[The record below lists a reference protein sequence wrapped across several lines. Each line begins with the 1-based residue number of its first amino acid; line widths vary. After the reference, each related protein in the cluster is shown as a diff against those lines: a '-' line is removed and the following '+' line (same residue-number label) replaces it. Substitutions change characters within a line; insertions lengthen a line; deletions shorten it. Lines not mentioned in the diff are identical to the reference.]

1 MRLIVVQFPWQ
12 QESWNWIINWIWLLL
27 LLVYMFYGQ
36 RLQVSIWVRQ
46 IKRALQ
52 KLEYM
57 VRKGKEITIKAFRD
71 VGNSDANI
79 VSRINDFLEFFMIEP
94 VDRDP
99 SGIMY
104 KLEHLVNVRDERFE
118 HIVAELAPNVSRD
131 QAANLENV
139 LEAIIALN
147 SIYRIVRHYLIL
159 GEKTKSYILILQLQM
174 QLPEIMKY
182 ANAYFDALKAFVDG
196 KPIGDGAGVLSV
208 TRLLREHGVVGKEQY
223 EEIVKDTVI
232 AQTKIDDRTVIAV
245 RARGPG
251 GTVGKPGEAIRRL
264 FEERKLKIDRIIMID
279 AGIKLE
285 GEKTGGI
292 MEGVGAAIGGIG
304 VDKYKIE
311 EVATKY
317 KVPLDAIIIKESI
330 EEAVSPMRREIAEA
344 TRKVVERIKRIINER
359 TKPGDVVLIA
369 GIGNTIGIGY

>member
-1 MRLIVVQFPWQ
+1 
-12 QESWNWIINWIWLLL
+12 LLL
-27 LLVYMFYGQ
+27 PLQQDNLGWISQVIFWLIFVMWIFYGQ
-36 RLQVSIWVRQ
+36 RLQVGIWVRQ

-57 VRKGKEITIKAFRD
+57 VRKGKEITIGAFRE
-71 VGNSDANI
+71 VGNSDVNL
-79 VSRINDFLEFFMIEP
+79 VSRINDFLEFFMIAP
-94 VDRDP
+94 VDKDP
-99 SGIMY
+99 AGIMH

-118 HIVAELAPNVSRD
+118 SFVSELAPNVSRD

-147 SIYRIVRHYLIL
+147 FIYRIVRHFLIL

-208 TRLLREHGVVGKEQY
+208 VRFLRECGVKGEEEY
-223 EEIVKDTVI
+223 EEIAKDTVI
-232 AQTKIDDRTVIAV
+232 VEAKIDNRTVIAV
-245 RARGPG
+245 RAKGPG
-251 GTVGKPGEAIRRL
+251 GTVGKPGEAIRKL
-264 FEERKLKIDRIIMID
+264 FEDKKLKIDRIIMID

-317 KVPLDAIIIKESI
+317 KVPLDAIIIKEAI

-359 TKPGDVVLIA
+359 TKPGDTILIA

>member
-1 MRLIVVQFPWQ
+1 MQFPWQ

-57 VRKGKEITIKAFRD
+57 VRKGKEITIKAFRE
-71 VGNSDANI
+71 VGNSDTNL

-118 HIVAELAPNVSRD
+118 RIVAELAPNVSRD
-131 QAANLENV
+131 KAANLENV

-147 SIYRIVRHYLIL
+147 FIYRIVRHFLIL

-208 TRLLREHGVVGKEQY
+208 TRLLREYGVVSEEEY

-232 AQTKIDDRTVIAV
+232 AQTEIDNRTVIVV

-251 GTVGKPGEAIRRL
+251 GTVGKPGEAIRKL
-264 FEERKLKIDRIIMID
+264 FEEKKLKINRIIMID

-317 KVPLDAIIIKESI
+317 KVPLDAIIIKEAI

-344 TRKVVERIKRIINER
+344 ARKVVERVKRIINER
-359 TKPGDVVLIA
+359 TKPGDVVLVA